1 MLLYIKELLQR
12 NKSII
17 VYLVFGV
24 LTTVVNF
31 LVYFPLYN
39 VAGLSAT
46 VSSMIAWC
54 VEVSIAFLTNKP
66 FVYHSTDWSP
76 ETVLPEALK
85 FIGGRIGSGLAEVLI
100 LYITVELAFWNG
112 NLMKLITSVL
122 VVVLN
127 YVFGKFIA
135 FKK

>member
-46 VSSMIAWC
+46 VSSMIAWG
-54 VEVSIAFLTNKP
+54 VAVSIAFLTNKP

-100 LYITVELAFWNG
+100 LYITVEFAFWNG

-127 YVFGKFIA
+127 YVLGKFIA